1 MAITDLVLGTMY
13 VGTRL
18 DDAASFRL
26 LDRFV
31 DAGGVTVDTAN
42 CYSFWESP
50 TGHGGQSES
59 TIGRWIAANPGVRK
73 RIFLATKV
81 GAEPAGDR
89 EEGLA
94 AAVVARA
101 TDASLER
108 LGVDAVDLLWAHVED
123 RTTPLEET
131 AGALRAEWEAGR
143 TGAIGVS
150 NHATWRLERL
160 RAALESGGGPA
171 LKAGGGPALKAGGG
185 PALAALQYRYSYLQP
200 RPGIQAEGQA
210 NRMGYLSADVRDF
223 AAETGAEVWAY
234 TSLLQGSYD
243 RHDRPFPPSY
253 HHEGNEARLAV
264 LAEVAQ
270 EVGHTRG
277 EVVLAWLIA
286 HGIRPILGGSTI
298 PQLESALRGAA
309 LELAPEQVGRLDAAG

>member
-1 MAITDLVLGTMY
+1 MELLLKKTLLKKLVKARRCRQCATG
-13 VGTRL
+13 RRR
-18 DDAASFRL
+18 DQ
-26 LDRFV
+26 V
-31 DAGGVTVDTAN
+31 D
-42 CYSFWESP
+42 
-50 TGHGGQSES
+50 
-59 TIGRWIAANPGVRK
+59 
-73 RIFLATKV
+73 
-81 GAEPAGDR
+81 GA
-89 EEGLA
+89 L
-94 AAVVARA
+94 
-101 TDASLER
+101 DASLER

-270 EVGHTRG
+270 EVGHTRRG
-277 EVVLAWLIA
+277 GARVADRARDSADPGGLHDSAV
-286 HGIRPILGGSTI
+286 GIGAARCGARVGAGAGGTPGRGGVSLRRRFFHPFTA
-298 PQLESALRGAA
+298 PGRSRAVRSRALRSRA
-309 LELAPEQVGRLDAAG
+309 LPLPPHGGIAT